1 MAEDEDWLL
10 PVHQIEISQRIAEFI
25 KDVKRNFRDIKVVED
40 RRMWN
45 MAREDRVKAIERFR
59 ANKEE
64 QGQESR

>member
-1 MAEDEDWLL
+1 M
-10 PVHQIEISQRIAEFI
+10 HQIEISQRIAEFI
-25 KDVKRNFRDIKVVED
+25 KDVKRDFRDIKVVED

-45 MAREDRVKAIERFR
+45 MAREDRVNGTERFR

>member
-1 MAEDEDWLL
+1 M
-10 PVHQIEISQRIAEFI
+10 HQIEISQRIAEFI
-25 KDVKRNFRDIKVVED
+25 KDFKRYFRDIKVVED

-45 MAREDRVKAIERFR
+45 MAREDRVNGTERFR